1 MTTLDHLVRQHHP
14 LTDCANC
21 EWNRKGNYVHDS
33 LYVDGNRASLL
44 GSSDVDS
51 IDLLVIG
58 EAPGS
63 QEIDKDMAFVG
74 PSGQLLRTVLERTG
88 NLTGTVRFTNAVA
101 CHPSFTPGKTP
112 EAPSKATINACR
124 PRINDL
130 AQRASNVLVLGNTA
144 KESYLQTTAKIS
156 EVRKGMPKP
165 TSHYPKMAQV
175 DGQKIVATFH
185 PAAALRSADYYPSIV
200 GDVRKLKRKYRFKE
214 PAWRAFADYVDIP
227 DCLFEL
233 ESLIDYELPIAVD
246 IETSS
251 EKDSS
256 FTHPKEWL
264 SISITFRVPLSKDD
278 LYSIVIGGD
287 CLRSDHVLTLLRAL
301 LTRNYTIYHNAKF
314 DVQVLMRLGVL
325 SEPKFSFDTMLAHY
339 VLDERPGYHGLKEL
353 SEEILGAPDYSDNI
367 KPYVKK
373 AKGDFA
379 AIPRGLLY
387 RYNAFDSYCTYLLW
401 LEFEPKVG
409 GSKQM
414 ARLLEQAQ
422 ELIRIELNGTCV
434 DMDYL
439 DRLDQELTDELK
451 AMETDLE
458 QYYPAAFDKKSK
470 PKAKNVNSVPQ
481 TKAALA
487 ALDIKVQDT
496 SRPVLVRAV
505 DRYQTGTMQHTFLV
519 KLLAHRKVKKLHG
532 TYVKGTRKRIIDGR
546 VFPTFLQHG
555 TVFGRLSSR
564 NPNIQNIPRDKRIK
578 LLYVAAPGNVLVQ
591 CDYSQ
596 VELRVIACESEDT
609 YLQGVFKD
617 PTRDIHGE
625 VSDRLFGKGNWTK
638 EDRVRAKVYV
648 FGSIYGLSPFSIALS
663 YGIPEAQAAK
673 EQREFFSLIP
683 DVMRWRDE
691 ITHRAIKDQRLMTHF
706 GRIRR
711 FPLITR
717 SNKESVYKEALAFM
731 PQSTANDIC
740 LESMVKLNRAFR
752 NPEVKW
758 HGDIPQIKFLV
769 HDSIT
774 VECHEEDQ
782 VAVLMIMRSIM
793 ELTPKGVYSTFVPFA
808 VSAEVGTSW
817 GNLQEVG

>member
-1 MTTLDHLVRQHHP
+1 M
-14 LTDCANC
+14 
-21 EWNRKGNYVHDS
+21 
-33 LYVDGNRASLL
+33 
-44 GSSDVDS
+44 DS

-74 PSGQLLRTVLERTG
+74 PSGQLLHTVLGRTG

-101 CHPSFTPGKTP
+101 CHPSFSPGKTP
-112 EAPSKATINACR
+112 EAPSKSVINACR
-124 PRINDL
+124 PRVTAL
-130 AQRASNVLVLGNTA
+130 AQRASKVLVLGNTA

-165 TSHYPKMAQV
+165 TSHYPKMIQV

-200 GDVRKLKRKYRFKE
+200 GDIRKLNRKYKFKDPKYTAYSE
-214 PAWRAFADYVDIP
+214 ISDKAPLIF
-227 DCLFEL
+227 
-233 ESLIDYELPIAVD
+233 SLSMLDKLKLPIAVD

-251 EKDSS
+251 EKDGS

-264 SISITFRVPLSKDD
+264 SISISYMLDEPNTNIFTD
-278 LYSIVIGGD
+278 VIGGELLD
-287 CLRSDHVLTLLRAL
+287 DPDVRAKLRTILGN
-301 LTRNYTIYHNAKF
+301 NYTIYHNAKF

-325 SEPKFSFDTMLAHY
+325 SEPRFSFDTMLAHY

-439 DRLDQELTDELK
+439 DKLDQELTDELK

-458 QYYPAAFDKKSK
+458 QYYPVAFDKKGK

-505 DRYQTGTMQHTFLV
+505 DRYQAGTMQHTFLV

-532 TYVKGTRKRIIDGR
+532 TYVRGTRKRIIDGR
-546 VFPTFLQHG
+546 VYPTFLQHG

-578 LLYVAAPGNVLVQ
+578 LLYVAGHGNVLIQ

-663 YGIPEAQAAK
+663 YGIPEAQAAR

-683 DVMRWRDE
+683 GVMAWRDE

-752 NPEVKW
+752 NL
-758 HGDIPQIKFLV
+758 DIRWVGGSPQIKFLV

-782 VAVLMIMRSIM
+782 EAVLFIMQSVM
-793 ELTPKGVYSTFVPFA
+793 TSVPESVYSDFVPFA

-817 GNLQEVG
+817 GNLQEIG